1 MDERAKVMITDKLI
15 FSGVQFNHTRDYHT
29 RDFDRIDIKRFMDRY
44 WSRDLLQSRS
54 RDDRVA

>member
-1 MDERAKVMITDKLI
+1 MITDKLI